1 MALAQAQA
9 EASEKV
15 TQALGPDAFDGDAL
29 SFLQALYRD
38 TAQAVETRLH
48 AARAAIAYER
58 PRLAAVTFEDGPS
71 HRNLEKLTDAE
82 LQALEAIQL
91 KLSAQPLGDATAAQ
105 SDFLAVVAALDDA
118 ARVKVMQDFE
128 EIARKVAQ
136 EI

>member
-1 MALAQAQA
+1 M
-9 EASEKV
+9 
-15 TQALGPDAFDGDAL
+15 DM
-29 SFLQALYRD
+29 
-38 TAQAVETRLH
+38 RLH

-58 PRLAAVTFEDGPS
+58 PRLAAVTFEEGPS

-91 KLSAQPLGDATAAQ
+91 KLSAQPLADTPAAQ

-118 ARVKVMQDFE
+118 GRVKVMQDFE
-128 EIARKVAQ
+128 GIARRVAQ